1 MFVTRVEV
9 ILFDRSPGASALV
22 IPQSEVVSHVLASPD
37 RMSKELRKWLWN
49 LINAA
54 FGVLVRMTGGK
65 PVVSSTTPPVMML
78 VESSSSS
85 SSTGG
90 V

>member
-1 MFVTRVEV
+1 
-9 ILFDRSPGASALV
+9 
-22 IPQSEVVSHVLASPD
+22 
-37 RMSKELRKWLWN
+37 MSKELRKWLWN